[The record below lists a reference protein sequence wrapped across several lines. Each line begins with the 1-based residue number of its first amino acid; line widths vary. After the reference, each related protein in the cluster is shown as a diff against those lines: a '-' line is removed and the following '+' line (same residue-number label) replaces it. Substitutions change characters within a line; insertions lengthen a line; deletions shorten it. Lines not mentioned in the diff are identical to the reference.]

1 MGKKI
6 TLPELEFKKKNWNLQ
21 LSFRMFQRQIPLSQL
36 LDFEENSPIIYQPN
50 DQEIDICV
58 SDKVVARGVFAVRGG
73 SYTVK
78 ITQNSSLLKVGL
90 LTISDRAYRG
100 EYEDQSGFAMK
111 KWLQIALL
119 GEFEILQKI
128 LLRL

>member
-58 SDKVVARGVFAVRGG
+58 SDKVVLEG
-73 SYTVK
+73 
-78 ITQNSSLLKVGL
+78 SLL
-90 LTISDRAYRG
+90 
-100 EYEDQSGFAMK
+100 
-111 KWLQIALL
+111 
-119 GEFEILQKI
+119 
-128 LLRL
+128 

>member
-58 SDKVVARGVFAVRGG
+58 SDKVVARGVFAV
-73 SYTVK
+73 
-78 ITQNSSLLKVGL
+78 KV
-90 LTISDRAYRG
+90 
-100 EYEDQSGFAMK
+100 
-111 KWLQIALL
+111 
-119 GEFEILQKI
+119 
-128 LLRL
+128 

>member
-78 ITQNSSLLKVGL
+78 ITQ
-90 LTISDRAYRG
+90 
-100 EYEDQSGFAMK
+100 
-111 KWLQIALL
+111 
-119 GEFEILQKI
+119 IL
-128 LLRL
+128 